1 MTTPPNT
8 VLGKVGTSECAQEV
22 RLTFD
27 RHSGTLLSTTPPK
40 KRFIASIP
48 FDWIQAA
55 SACPG
60 KKVQVALA
68 LCFLKGVKQSLTF
81 KVTQEALTLANC
93 SRQAYYQALNNLE
106 KAGLIKVERSAGRR
120 AVVTLLQFV

>member
-1 MTTPPNT
+1 MTTRLNT
-8 VLGKVGTSECAQEV
+8 ALGKVGTSEPVQEV

-27 RHSGTLLSTTPPK
+27 RHSGTLVPTPSK

-48 FDWIQAA
+48 FDWIQGAA
-55 SACPG
+55 TLPG
-60 KKVQVALA
+60 KTVQVALA

-81 KVTQEALTLANC
+81 RVTQEALALASC

-106 KAGLIKVERSAGRR
+106 QAGLIKVERSAGRR